1 MENDYVKYAAFESKS
16 ANADT
21 ISGSK
26 RHPSLHKNSIPG
38 TPSTGAELRDTVEE
52 KPTECF
58 PVDTELAFFRNYA
71 WTLNPFPTVEETVNF
86 LHNEITR
93 LREAREAWHVRE
105 LMTNVFLL
113 SCSVLNSVDDYI
125 HRPSYRVPK
134 KASRLPFARTL
145 QRILAVVEVFTAILR
160 SFSVRRTRRWKQR
173 WIVGF
178 DTFLRIFVDDKPP
191 RSEVLEHAAHQL
203 FPLLRQPLPADLLT
217 QHIRIP
223 SAFRKRDLTT
233 NDIIAL
239 GRKFISRYPNRQ
251 QRIMIVGLRTAGS
264 YFAPLLRA
272 YLKFEGYQIVD
283 MVTIRPKNDLA
294 AWERSELARCA
305 REQYKAVVVDDPPSS
320 GGTIGLSIEHI
331 RKAGFQSDQIV
342 TLYPLRRIDR
352 DWQAQI
358 EANIGDKIVLCLEP
372 DEWHKHRVLCSD
384 VVESRLREYFLQ
396 RNFANA
402 DVIPSSEA
410 DEFNGQLQNLAD
422 IKDGAHLKRIF
433 AVRLETS
440 DGQFETRFVLAKG
453 VGWGWYGYSAF
464 LAGWQLAGFIPPML
478 GLRDGILYMEWLPQ
492 SKTSGREFA
501 DRSHL
506 IEKASE
512 YVAARVTSLG
522 LGFDPTSSLG
532 LNSQHEGYR
541 IFSKT
546 LCKAYGHALTA
557 KLMESRVRQQLSQQT
572 SPFPTFIDGKIT
584 RSEWISSPFGML
596 KTDFEHHGFGKDE
609 LNVCDPAYDLADTVL
624 QLGLSAVEEQELVRR
639 YVQKT
644 GDTNV
649 NQRLFFNKLLAGVWS
664 LESSLYGL
672 KKQTRRWAAELDQ
685 QYIRAGDFL
694 TRECARFCGNLC
706 HRPHSLHWHSP
717 MIVLDVDGVLDCRM
731 FGFPT
736 TTAAGIRALRC
747 IHAHNLPV
755 AINTARSV
763 REVKEY
769 CDAYGF
775 VGGVAE
781 CGTYV
786 YDAVTGRGQ
795 SLLTSEALAQL
806 EELRRALKQIP
817 DVFLNDGYEYSI
829 RAYIYERN
837 GMAPLPNELVPNLI
851 SRLKLDRL
859 VAYQSTIG
867 TTIATN
873 EVDMGRGLNA
883 LLSFVGLPDLSTV
896 AIGASKHDLAMF
908 RVARRSFAPGKIDHP
923 ELVRAVG
930 GQIARAPAQRGFLE
944 IVRLLIHAHGG
955 DCRSCPSLELEGV
968 PRDDLFLD
976 MLETADKRRLLL
988 LLRAILRP
996 GALRAFVKS

>member
-1 MENDYVKYAAFESKS
+1 MKYAAFESKS
-16 ANADT
+16 ADANYDT

-26 RHPSLHKNSIPG
+26 RHLDLAEKSIPE
-38 TPSTGAELRDTVEE
+38 TPSTGAELRDAVQE
-52 KPTECF
+52 KPTESF
-58 PVDTELAFFRNYA
+58 PVDTELAFFRNYV
-71 WTLNPFPTVEETVNF
+71 WTLNPFPTVEETINF
-86 LHNEITR
+86 LNNEITR
-93 LREAREAWHVRE
+93 LRTARETWHVRE

-125 HRPSYRVPK
+125 HGPSYRVPK
-134 KASRLPFARTL
+134 KASRLPFAYTL
-145 QRILAVVEVFTAILR
+145 QKVLTVVEVFTPILR
-160 SFSVRRTRRWKQR
+160 SFSVGRARRWKQR

-178 DTFLRIFVDDKPP
+178 DVFLRIFVDDKPP
-191 RSEVLEHAAHQL
+191 QSEVLEHAAHQL
-203 FPLLRQPLPADLLT
+203 LPLLRQPLPADLLA

-239 GRKFISRYPNRQ
+239 GRKFVSRHPNRQ
-251 QRIMIVGLRTAGS
+251 HRIMIVGLRTAGS

-283 MVTIRPKNDLA
+283 MVTIRPKKDLA
-294 AWERSELARCA
+294 IWERSELVRCA
-305 REQYKAVVVDDPPSS
+305 REQYTAVVVDDPPFS

-331 RKAGFQSDQIV
+331 RKAGFQTDQIV

-352 DWQAQI
+352 DWQGRI
-358 EANIGDKIVLCLEP
+358 EATNIVDQVVLCLEP
-372 DEWHKHRVLCSD
+372 DEWYKHRVLSSD
-384 VVESRLREYFLQ
+384 IVERRLREYFLQ

-410 DEFNGQLQNLAD
+410 DEFNAQLQNMTD
-422 IKDGAHLKRIF
+422 IKDGARLKRIF
-433 AVRLETS
+433 AVRLETR
-440 DGQFETRFVLAKG
+440 DGRFETRFVLAKG
-453 VGWGWYGYSAF
+453 VGWGWFGYSAF
-464 LAGWQLAGFIPPML
+464 LAGSQLAGFIPSML

-492 SKTSGREFA
+492 SKTCGREFA
-501 DRSHL
+501 ERSHL
-506 IEKASE
+506 IERASE
-512 YVAARVTSLG
+512 YVAARATSLG

-532 LNSQHEGYR
+532 LDSQHEGYR

-546 LCKAYGHALTA
+546 LCKAYGHTLTA
-557 KLMESRVRQQLSQQT
+557 KLMESRVRQQLSQRT
-572 SPFPTFIDGKIT
+572 SPFPTLIDGKMA

-624 QLGLSAVEEQELVRR
+624 QFGLSAVEERELVRQ

-644 GDTNV
+644 GDTSV

-664 LESSLYGL
+664 LESSLNGL

-706 HRPHSLHWHSP
+706 HRPQSLHWHSP
-717 MIVLDVDGVLDCRM
+717 LIVLDVDGVLDCRM
-731 FGFPT
+731 FGFPA

-747 IHAHNLPV
+747 IHAHNLPI
-755 AINTARSV
+755 AINTARSA

-769 CDAYGF
+769 CSAYGF

-781 CGTYV
+781 YGSYV
-786 YDAVTGRGQ
+786 YDAVTDRGQ
-795 SLLTSEALAQL
+795 SLVTSEALEQL
-806 EELRRALKQIP
+806 EELRRALKHLP
-817 DVFLNDGYEYSI
+817 DVFLNGGYEYSI
-829 RAYIYERN
+829 RAYVYGRN

-859 VAYQSTIG
+859 VSHQTTID

-873 EVDMGRGLNA
+873 EVEMGRGLNA
-883 LLSFVGLPDLSTV
+883 LLSFVGHPDLSTV

-908 RVARRSFAPGKIDHP
+908 RVARRSFAPGKIGHP
-923 ELVRAVG
+923 ELVGAAG
-930 GQIARAPAQRGFLE
+930 GQIARAPAQRGLLE
-944 IVRLLIHAHGG
+944 IVRVLIHPHGG
-955 DCRSCPSLELEGV
+955 NCRSCPSLELDCL
-968 PRDDLFLD
+968 PQDDLFLD
-976 MLETADKRRLLL
+976 MLETADKRRSVLLL
-988 LLRAILRP
+988 WALLRP
-996 GALRAFVKS
+996 GALRAFGKS